1 MVDKLAPRLPEE
13 ELSGLRSMIADLQL
27 NYARQT

>member
-13 ELSGLRSMIADLQL
+13 ELAAMRSLIADLQI
-27 NYARQT
+27 NYARQS